1 VTTCGGTTIDN
12 VSGSSFTQA
21 TWNDN
26 GATGG
31 GISYSFA
38 LPSWQNGVGVPSSAN
53 GDGRQGRGIPD
64 VAGNADPNSGYTLVL
79 NGAPDGPIGGTSA
92 VAPLYA
98 GLVALLNATLG
109 RPVGYLNPNPFLI
122 PLGQRSLVDQQS
134 NGSIKCGPRNGSEG
148 AANTDS
154 SDPGIGQI
162 RDAHVGTDQQNID
175 RFRRN
180 G

>member
-1 VTTCGGTTIDN
+1 MTTCGGTTIDN

-26 GATGG
+26 GVTGG

-38 LPSWQNGVGVPSSAN
+38 LPSWQNGVGVPSSSN
-53 GDGRQGRGIPD
+53 GDGRQGRGISD

-98 GLVALLNATLG
+98 GLVALLNATLD
-109 RPVGYLNPNPFLI
+109 RPVGYLNPNLYSFAVARQNLYRDI
-122 PLGQRSLVDQQS
+122 ADGQS
-134 NGSIKCGPRNGSEG
+134 NATEG
-148 AANTDS
+148 A
-154 SDPGIGQI
+154 PGYTSGPGW
-162 RDAHVGTDQQNID
+162 DACTGWAASTGTP
-175 RFRRN
+175 F
-180 G
+180 